1 MKSRKGL
8 VLTALVLFGSL
19 FIAFRS
25 IYGLDSNEKIAQQ
38 QKLLNTVGVL
48 LEQQHYSPKKIND
61 DFSKKIFKA
70 YLNQLDGD
78 KSIFTAADVSSLKK
92 METSIDDEIHGAT
105 IQFQPAVSAIYE
117 KRVAET
123 MLYYKDILSKPFDY
137 SVSESVQLDGDQLS
151 YTNSES

>member
-25 IYGLDSNEKIAQQ
+25 INGADSNEKIAKQ
-38 QKLLNTVGVL
+38 QKLLNTVGAL
-48 LEQQHYSPKKIND
+48 LEQQHYSPQKIND

-78 KSIFTAADVSSLKK
+78 KSIFTSADVNGVKK
-92 METSIDDEIHGAT
+92 FETTIDDEIHGAT
-105 IQFQPAVSAIYE
+105 IQFQPAVSTIYE
-117 KRVAET
+117 KRVTET
-123 MLYYKDILSKPFDY
+123 MLFYKDILSKPFDY
-137 SVSESVQLDGDQLS
+137 SINETVQLDG
-151 YTNSES
+151 